1 MKQLEDGKLNLSD
14 IPLDKR
20 NEEIYMA
27 WVQINDYNLADVPRD
42 SRTEAL
48 CYEAVVDEGC

>member
-27 WVQINDYNLADVPRD
+27 WVQINGYNLANLETV
-42 SRTEAL
+42 AL
-48 CYEAVVDEGC
+48 KLSVMKL